1 MVSLLLVSPRHGAD
15 VAAAEYQDFLHATGL
30 TPQELTHR
38 MLDSETASIGPLS
51 SFDGVIVG
59 GSPFNVTTAHYSTE
73 QQHVHAQLATLIDAP
88 IPVMFICFG
97 ASLVAHLKGGKVGR
111 THPEESSASIVEL
124 TPEAIADPLTASLP
138 THFEVLTGHTENVVA
153 LPSSATLLATGP
165 NCPIQLYRANDTTWA
180 SQFHA
185 EMDAAALE
193 TRMRFY
199 FDYGYFSPEDFDSI
213 VASIKTVDTR
223 YSHQIL
229 RNFVAHCEELG
240 RITSPRTDSPDHAN
254 TPAAIPAP

>member
-1 MVSLLLVSPRHGAD
+1 M
-15 VAAAEYQDFLHATGL
+15 
-30 TPQELTHR
+30 
-38 MLDSETASIGPLS
+38 
-51 SFDGVIVG
+51 
-59 GSPFNVTTAHYSTE
+59 
-73 QQHVHAQLATLIDAP
+73 
-88 IPVMFICFG
+88 
-97 ASLVAHLKGGKVGR
+97 
-111 THPEESSASIVEL
+111 
-124 TPEAIADPLTASLP
+124 
-138 THFEVLTGHTENVVA
+138 A

-254 TPAAIPAP
+254 PPAAIPAS

>member
-15 VAAAEYQDFLHATGL
+15 VAAAEYQDFLHATDL

-38 MLDSETASIGPLS
+38 MLDSETASIGPLTG
-51 SFDGVIVG
+51 FDGVIVG

-165 NCPIQLYRANDTTWA
+165 N
-180 SQFHA
+180 
-185 EMDAAALE
+185 
-193 TRMRFY
+193 
-199 FDYGYFSPEDFDSI
+199 
-213 VASIKTVDTR
+213 
-223 YSHQIL
+223 
-229 RNFVAHCEELG
+229 
-240 RITSPRTDSPDHAN
+240 
-254 TPAAIPAP
+254 

>member
-1 MVSLLLVSPRHGAD
+1 MGSLWAV
-15 VAAAEYQDFLHATGL
+15 
-30 TPQELTHR
+30 
-38 MLDSETASIGPLS
+38 
-51 SFDGVIVG
+51 
-59 GSPFNVTTAHYSTE
+59 AHYSTE

-124 TPEAIADPLTASLP
+124 TPEAIADPLMASLP
-138 THFEVLTGHTENVVA
+138 TRFEVLTGHTENVVA